1 MTEMVLRE
9 LDDAQLEALYASH
22 MQHDFPQNELKRL
35 SRLYELKRRGLYRTT
50 ALYAG
55 EKLCAYAMFSGAP
68 DCPCLLLDYF
78 AVDPALR
85 GKGIGTQ
92 ALQVITDWAKD
103 QAQGILIEAEN
114 PDFARTLNE
123 RRTRIRRMNFY
134 RHCGAKLTGYRLW
147 LYFVD
152 YCVFYLA
159 VDSVSRT
166 DAYLQKAQAQIY
178 RAQFTQQVYDTRV
191 RFY

>member
-1 MTEMVLRE
+1 MTELVLRE
-9 LDDAQLEALYASH
+9 LDDKQLEALFESH
-22 MQHDFPQNELKRL
+22 MRRDFPDNELKPL
-35 SRLYELKRRGLYRTT
+35 WRLYELKERGIYRTT
-50 ALYAG
+50 ALYTG
-55 EKLCAYAMFSGAP
+55 EKLCAYAMFSSAP

-85 GKGIGTQ
+85 GKGIGTR
-92 ALQVITDWAKD
+92 ALKVIAEWAKD
-103 QAQGILIEAEN
+103 KTQGILIEAEN
-114 PDFARTLNE
+114 PDFARTLEE
-123 RRTRIRRMNFY
+123 RRTRIRRLDFY
-134 RHCGAKLTGYRLW
+134 RHCGAKLTGYKLW

-152 YCVFYLA
+152 YRVFYLA
-159 VDSVSRT
+159 ADGVQRT